1 MKLRTIIIILIVV
14 PLILQLL
21 QPLAILIWDI
31 LHGVQIDFRLP
42 DQKDLYII
50 SKVMQGEDISCTES
64 NGLELCLKN
73 LDRRGPT
80 YGFGKDIGL
89 YREEGTGLC
98 ESIVVTASFTI
109 SRSAWYRVEDA
120 VNYLKSL
127 GYNVTVDDLRSLT
140 IQIGFIVW
148 RFWDSGRVVEKTLPN
163 GTVARFRVCESSR
176 KPFNE
181 YLLVLGNPRKGS
193 LYAFRMDASS
203 RWERI
208 VAATPVTLAPGKVV
222 KNVSNITCKPL
233 RETLKELFRTNV
245 SESTLNKII
254 DELKKSGAPDRICY
268 GSVFTVTQ
276 LVFKP
281 LNKSV
286 ATFTINLGI
295 RNITVDALEIFSA
308 NSLIRVY
315 DVEQKDEF
323 KLGAYVTAKVRIWVD
338 TYLQTIWDYQDLSA
352 AGVKPWAPIVY
363 GCCNQ
368 NYFRHSARKLN
379 STHILAHAY
388 AKWTTVRIYSI
399 FPPFGLYYKA
409 CTNAG
414 MPIDVKKLLAEADTL
429 KCAGYGTC
437 YCGTIYIAGVPVNDC
452 RCKDVFEKDC
462 EIACGCPPL
471 VCGSCTC
478 IPM

>member
-1 MKLRTIIIILIVV
+1 LPYSFGIFFTVFK
-14 PLILQLL
+14 
-21 QPLAILIWDI
+21 
-31 LHGVQIDFRLP
+31 IDFRLP
-42 DQKDLYII
+42 DQKDLYMIL
-50 SKVMQGEDISCTES
+50 SVLTGEGVSCTAF
-64 NGLELCLKN
+64 NGLELCLKDPIGN
-73 LDRRGPT
+73 NGPT
-80 YGFGKDIGL
+80 WGL
-89 YREEGTGLC
+89 SNGVSVYREEGTGLC
-98 ESIVVTASFTI
+98 ESVAISASFTVVP
-109 SRSAWYRVEDA
+109 RAWYRVEEA
-120 VNYLKSL
+120 AKYLKSL

-140 IQIGFIVW
+140 IQIGFFVW
-148 RFWDSGRVVEKTLPN
+148 RTWDSGRVVEKALPN
-163 GTVARFRVCESSR
+163 GTVARFRVCESSI
-176 KPFNE
+176 KPFKE
-181 YLLVLGNPRKGS
+181 HLLVLGNPRKGS
-193 LYAFRMDASS
+193 LYAFRIDASS

-233 RETLKELFRTNV
+233 REALKELFRTNI
-245 SESTLNKII
+245 SEYILDKII

-268 GSVFTVTQ
+268 GSIFTVTQ
-276 LVFKP
+276 LVFKS

-286 ATFTINLGI
+286 TTFTINLGI

-323 KLGAYVTAKVRIWVD
+323 KLGAYVIAKVRIWVD

-352 AGVKPWAPIVY
+352 AGVEPWAPIVY

-368 NYFRHSARKLN
+368 DYFGHSVRKLN

-388 AKWTTVRIYSI
+388 AKWTAVRIYSI
-399 FPPFGLYYKA
+399 FPPFSLYYKA
-409 CTNAG
+409 CTDAG
-414 MPIDVKKLLAEADTL
+414 MLIDVKKLLAEADIP
-429 KCAGYGTC
+429 KCSADGTC
-437 YCGTIYIAGVPVNDC
+437 YCGIINIAGVPVDDC